1 MIKNKIIHLIWPP
14 LIIYVVYLLSKL
26 IWFDSLSSFAND
38 SVHYLVMARY
48 FSPWISESTAIS
60 TAWLLQDFPPF
71 FPWLLA
77 LSGAAHSLLYAH
89 LLVAIIGLIS
99 LYFYYRL
106 SEQWLNH
113 RVWALFPALIFAL
126 SPGFLLGLQGILSEP
141 LYLLLVLIFMLLYEP
156 TEKKSRSLIVMSGL
170 LLAAILLT
178 RTVGIALCMAILVEA
193 FFSSISQK
201 KIQYQ
206 SILIILLSLCIYLL
220 FMAIWG
226 PQKESH
232 YMAVLLQYLS
242 ADGISEQV
250 PGASFYSSYAS
261 QISNLLDAWT
271 SFWLIYWGTDV
282 YSANYYVIML
292 MLVASMTGL
301 IIRLYENK
309 YDAWYAFF
317 YILILMVWPH
327 PGQMFRLVFPVM
339 PILVIYA
346 SYAIIKL
353 VNRAKTNT
361 KKDLVSPVFYLLV
374 LTAILPS
381 HAFIHAR
388 AAIASEMQM
397 IPVTQTFLRIDL
409 AVATRH
415 LLVQN
420 QMLKDFTSIK
430 DSVPA
435 DEKVM
440 YFLPSYLAILSDR
453 SGEKAPSPVERKK
466 YRQIAQETGAR
477 YIFLTRLHPRNT
489 LLSYSGFQ
497 GKEELK
503 GWTQQLWCSQ
513 SKDGDLASCLY
524 QVLRP
529 QEQDENR

>member
-1 MIKNKIIHLIWPP
+1 MAGNKIVHLIWPP

-38 SVHYLVMARY
+38 SVHYLVMARH
-48 FSPWISESTAIS
+48 FSPWINESSAIS

-89 LLVAIIGLIS
+89 LLVALIGLIS
-99 LYFYYRL
+99 LYYYYRL
-106 SEQWLNH
+106 SKRWLNH
-113 RVWALFPALIFAL
+113 RAWAFCPALIFAL

-141 LYLLLVLIFMLLYEP
+141 LYLLLVLIFMLLYDP
-156 TEKKSRSLIVMSGL
+156 TEKKSTSLIVMSGL

-178 RTVGIALCMAILVEA
+178 RTVGIALCLAILVQA

-206 SILIILLSLCIYLL
+206 SIIIVVLSLCIYLL

-226 PQKESH
+226 PEKESH
-232 YMAVLLQYLS
+232 YMAVLIQYLS
-242 ADGISEQV
+242 ADGLSEQV
-250 PGASFYSSYAS
+250 PGASFYSSYTS

-271 SFWLIYWGTDV
+271 SFCLIYWGTDV

-292 MLVASMTGL
+292 MLLASMTGL
-301 IIRLYENK
+301 IIRLFENK

-339 PILVIYA
+339 PILLIYA

-353 VNRAKTNT
+353 INRVKNT
-361 KKDLVSPVFYLLV
+361 KRDLVSPVFYLLV

-388 AAIASEMQM
+388 AAIASEMKM
-397 IPVTQTFLRIDL
+397 VPVNQTFLRIDL

-415 LLVQN
+415 LLLQN
-420 QMLKDFTSIK
+420 QMLKDFTRIK
-430 DSVPA
+430 DSVST

-453 SGEKAPSPVERKK
+453 SGEKAPSPVESIK
-466 YRQIAQETGAR
+466 YRQIARESGAR

-497 GKEELK
+497 GKENLT

-524 QVLRP
+524 KVLGP
-529 QEQDENR
+529 QDQPEKS

>member
-1 MIKNKIIHLIWPP
+1 MVRNKIIHLIWPP
-14 LIIYVVYLLSKL
+14 VIIYIVYLLSKL
-26 IWFDSLSSFAND
+26 IWFDNLSSFAND
-38 SVHYLVMARY
+38 SVHYLVMARH
-48 FSPWISESTAIS
+48 FSPWSNESSAIS
-60 TAWLLQDFPPF
+60 SAWLLQDFPPF

-89 LLVAIIGLIS
+89 LLIAIIGLIS
-99 LYFYYRL
+99 LYFYFRL
-106 SEQWLNH
+106 SKKWLNH
-113 RVWALFPALIFAL
+113 QVWAFCPALIFAL

-156 TEKKSRSLIVMSGL
+156 TQKKSTSLIVMSGL

-178 RTVGIALCMAILVEA
+178 RTVGIALCLAILAHA

-206 SILIILLSLCIYLL
+206 SILIVILSLCIYLL
-220 FMAIWG
+220 FMATLG
-226 PQKESH
+226 PEKESH

-261 QISNLLDAWT
+261 QLSNLLDAWT

-292 MLVASMTGL
+292 MLLVSMTGL
-301 IIRLYENK
+301 IIRLLENK
-309 YDAWYAFF
+309 YDAWYVFF

-339 PILVIYA
+339 PILLIYA

-353 VNRAKTNT
+353 INRAKPDT

-397 IPVTQTFLRIDL
+397 VPVNQTFLRIDL
-409 AVATRH
+409 ADATRH
-415 LLVQN
+415 LVLQN
-420 QMLKDFTSIK
+420 QMLKDFKRIK
-430 DSVPA
+430 DSVSA

-453 SGEKAPSPVERKK
+453 SGEKAPSPIESIK
-466 YRQIAQETGAR
+466 YRQIARESGAR

-497 GKEELK
+497 GKESLT

-513 SKDGDLASCLY
+513 TKDGDLTSCLY
-524 QVLRP
+524 KVLRP
-529 QEQDENR
+529 QGQAEK

>member
-1 MIKNKIIHLIWPP
+1 MVKNKIVHLVWPP
-14 LIIYVVYLLSKL
+14 LIIYLVYLLSKL

-38 SVHYLVMARY
+38 SVHYLVMARH
-48 FSPWISESTAIS
+48 FSPWVSESSANS

-99 LYFYYRL
+99 LYFYYEL
-106 SEQWLNH
+106 SVQWLNH
-113 RVWALFPALIFAL
+113 RVWAFFPALIFAL

-141 LYLLLVLIFMLLYEP
+141 LYLLLVLIFMLLYQP
-156 TEKKSRSLIVMSGL
+156 NEKNSTRLIVLSGL

-178 RTVGIALCMAILVEA
+178 RTVGVALCLAILVQS
-193 FFSSISQK
+193 FFASISNR

-206 SILIILLSLCIYLL
+206 SILIVVLSLCIYLL
-220 FMAIWG
+220 LMAIWG
-226 PQKESH
+226 PEKESH
-232 YMAVLLQYLS
+232 YIAVLTQYLS
-242 ADGISEQV
+242 ADGITEQA

-261 QISNLLDAWT
+261 QLSNLLDAWT

-292 MLVASMTGL
+292 MFLASMSGL
-301 IIRLYENK
+301 IIRVLENK

-317 YILILMVWPH
+317 YILILMAWPH

-339 PILVIYA
+339 PILLIYA
-346 SYAIIKL
+346 SYTIIKL
-353 VNRAKTNT
+353 INRARSKS

-381 HAFIHAR
+381 HAFIHSR
-388 AAIASEMQM
+388 ADIASEMRM
-397 IPVTQTFLRIDL
+397 IPVYQTFLRIDL
-409 AVATRH
+409 AVATRQ
-415 LLVQN
+415 LLIQN
-420 QMLKDFTSIK
+420 QMLKDFARIK

-435 DEKVM
+435 DEKIM

-453 SGEKAPSPVERKK
+453 SGEKAPSPIESIK
-466 YRQIAQETGAR
+466 YQQIARESGAR

-489 LLSYSGFQ
+489 LLSYSGFE
-497 GKEELK
+497 GSENLK
-503 GWTQQLWCSQ
+503 GWTQQLWCSH
-513 SKDGDLASCLY
+513 SENGELVSCLY
-524 QVLRP
+524 KITPALDQL
-529 QEQDENR
+529 EKE